1 MPQGTANVM
10 TTYEIFTT
18 VIAIL
23 ALLQPWMIKL
33 WDRFCRKICVNFI
46 PSSKIKLY
54 YNRSGA
60 YVYLGGVIEAKNKA
74 AVVKD
79 IAVKVVRKKDK
90 AELLLDWSSFM
101 VPVFQSVGGNAV
113 TTSEIA
119 RPFKV
124 EAGNLSPVFIE
135 FASTNIQESNRLT
148 EIYNTMALELTG
160 IVQQNITIDQAKYAL
175 ATSTTYKNFRDEL
188 LQNFYWRADDYVI
201 ELTITY
207 NNTKTQR
214 YKFKFSID
222 VSEADSLK
230 GNIEKSLQSVVDE
243 IYRVPTNLFCPQKDF
258 ILDDGEYTTFKTEKL

>member
-1 MPQGTANVM
+1 MPQETTNVM
-10 TTYEIFTT
+10 TTYEIIAT

-33 WDRFCRKICVNFI
+33 WDRFCRRICVNFI

-79 IAVKVVRKKDK
+79 IAVKVVRKKDN

-101 VPVFQSVGGNAV
+101 IPVFQSVGGNAV

-124 EAGNLSPVFIE
+124 EAGSLYPVFIE
-135 FASTNIQESNRLT
+135 FTSTNIQESNRLT
-148 EIYNTMALELTG
+148 EIYNTLSSEFVG
-160 IVQQNITIDQAKYAL
+160 IMQLNITIDQAKLVL
-175 ATSTTYKNFRDEL
+175 ATLSSYRTFKDEL

-214 YKFKFSID
+214 YKFKFNID
-222 VSEADSLK
+222 VREADSLK

-243 IYRVPTNLFCPQKDF
+243 FYRVPTNLFCPQKDF
-258 ILDDGEYTTFKTEKL
+258 VLDDGE

>member
-1 MPQGTANVM
+1 MPQETTNVM
-10 TTYEIFTT
+10 TTYEIIAT

-23 ALLQPWMIKL
+23 ALLQPWIIKL
-33 WDRFCRKICVNFI
+33 WDRFCRKIRVNFI
-46 PSSKIKLY
+46 PSAKIKLY

-101 VPVFQSVGGNAV
+101 IPVFQSVGGNAV

-124 EAGNLSPVFIE
+124 ESGSLYPVFIE

-148 EIYNTMALELTG
+148 EIYNTIALELAG
-160 IVQQNITIDQAKYAL
+160 IMQPNICCIDGCQ
-175 ATSTTYKNFRDEL
+175 SR
-188 LQNFYWRADDYVI
+188 
-201 ELTITY
+201 
-207 NNTKTQR
+207 
-214 YKFKFSID
+214 
-222 VSEADSLK
+222 K
-230 GNIEKSLQSVVDE
+230 GGETA
-243 IYRVPTNLFCPQKDF
+243 IYL
-258 ILDDGEYTTFKTEKL
+258 

>member
-1 MPQGTANVM
+1 MQQETTNVM
-10 TTYEIFTT
+10 TTYEIIAT

-23 ALLQPWMIKL
+23 ALLQPWMIKF
-33 WDRFCRKICVNFI
+33 WNRFCRKICVNFI

-101 VPVFQSVGGNAV
+101 IPVFQSVGGNAV
-113 TTSEIA
+113 RTSEIA

-124 EAGNLSPVFIE
+124 EAGNLYPVFIE
-135 FASTNIQESNRLT
+135 FASTNIQEINRLT
-148 EIYNTMALELTG
+148 EIYNTMALELKG
-160 IVQQNITIDQAKYAL
+160 IMQPNFTIDQAKHTL
-175 ATSTTYKNFRDEL
+175 AATERYQTCRDEL
-188 LQNFYWRADDYVI
+188 LQNFYWKADDYVI
-201 ELTITY
+201 ELAITY
-207 NNTKTQR
+207 NNTKTKR
-214 YKFKFSID
+214 YRFKFSID
-222 VSEADSLK
+222 VNEADSLR

-243 IYRVPTNLFCPQKDF
+243 IYRVSTNFFFPEKDF
-258 ILDDGEYTTFKTEKL
+258 VLDDNQ